1 MTVSEH
7 PGILVTGGAGYIGSH
22 ALLRLAERPNP
33 VVVLDDLS
41 TGKRDAVLHGD
52 FVQGDIGD
60 MSLVR
65 DLLREYKVGLV
76 MHFAAR
82 TVVPESVAD
91 PLQYYD
97 CNTSKTR
104 NLVECCVNGGV
115 DNLVF
120 SSTAAVYGIPPSG
133 IAREDSPLQPINPYG
148 SSKLMSER
156 MLDDVAAASRLR
168 YVTLRYFNVAGA
180 DPGGRIGQSK
190 DNCTLLTKVA
200 CEAAMGVR
208 AHVDIYGTDY
218 DTPDGTGVRDY
229 VHVDDIAQ
237 AHVDAMD
244 YLLQGGAPATLNCG
258 YGHGY
263 SVREVME
270 TMERIHGS
278 PIDIR
283 YRERRPGDPPTLIA
297 DASRIR
303 AVLGW
308 RPRHDDLAGILQ
320 SALAWESRLAD
331 ATAQRPPHMKREVP
345 GARAGSAAH

>member
-1 MTVSEH
+1 MNY
-7 PGILVTGGAGYIGSH
+7 PGILVTGGAGYIGAH
-22 ALLRLAERPNP
+22 VLLRLADRPNP

-41 TGKRDAVLHGD
+41 TGKREAVLHGEL
-52 FVQGDIGD
+52 VEGDVGD
-60 MSLVR
+60 MQLVTK
-65 DLLREYKVGLV
+65 LLREFNVGLV

-104 NLVECCVNGGV
+104 NLIECCLGNGV
-115 DNLVF
+115 ENFVF
-120 SSTAAVYGIPPSG
+120 SSTAAVYGVPAGG
-133 IAREDSPLQPINPYG
+133 IAREDSPVQPINPYG
-148 SSKLMSER
+148 SSKLMSEK
-156 MLDDVAAASRLR
+156 MLEDVAAASRLR

-180 DPGGRIGQSK
+180 DPLGRVGQSK

-200 CEAAMGVR
+200 CEAALGKR
-208 AHVDIYGTDY
+208 THVDIYGTDY
-218 DTPDGTGVRDY
+218 DTADGTGVRDY

-244 YLLQGGAPATLNCG
+244 YLLAGGAPVTLNCG

-270 TMERIHGS
+270 TMADVHGA

-303 AVLGW
+303 ATLGW
-308 RPRHDDLAGILQ
+308 RPRHDDLAEILR
-320 SALAWESRLAD
+320 SALAWERRLAD
-331 ATAQRPPHMKREVP
+331 AGAPVGPRPPKPVP
-345 GARAGSAAH
+345 GMRTGSAAR